1 MRLRNWAVDRE
12 RRRRRGV
19 DCGLASYL
27 SRQTDSS
34 GRQKFGNSNQIIGSG
49 GQDEEPF
56 NQAAAIAPIGEIP
69 PFRFAIF
76 GFRPTRCRRH
86 HHRHHRRSAA
96 AAPTRRPAPGRDAP
110 RPRGPSAPPRQGIK
124 SGIRQPEMSE
134 RENGVEPPAR
144 SIAAGGEAVDPVA
157 ANSTSAIDR
166 PAAEFAK
173 YRENRRLA
181 PVEQRRARCGGAPPP
196 PRDNEQHRASRN
208 VGERARR

>member
-1 MRLRNWAVDRE
+1 MNLPAGVVAAFGTVSRGPALDARTSRCRRIQRRANRLLKNRTLRAILPINAVARNWAVDRE

-69 PFRFAIF
+69 PNSVFAIF

-96 AAPTRRPAPGRDAP
+96 AAPTRRRV
-110 RPRGPSAPPRQGIK
+110 RVS
-124 SGIRQPEMSE
+124 
-134 RENGVEPPAR
+134 
-144 SIAAGGEAVDPVA
+144 
-157 ANSTSAIDR
+157 
-166 PAAEFAK
+166 
-173 YRENRRLA
+173 L
-181 PVEQRRARCGGAPPP
+181 PVEMRRARTFGAASR
-196 PRDNEQHRASRN
+196 RDKEHHRASRKC
-208 VGERARR
+208 RRESTV